1 MLSNGNL
8 LGEVGTSMIS
18 CIASNFKKP
27 VIAFS
32 ETYKFWDKMM
42 MNSIQF
48 NNIDVEPLVTSKKDV
63 NYIINFLIFI

>member
-48 NNIDVEPLVTSKKDV
+48 NNIYVEHLDGAKKEV
-63 NYIINFLIFI
+63 IILLLILS

>member
-8 LGEVGTSMIS
+8 LGELGTSMIS

-32 ETYKFWDKMM
+32 ETYKFWDKML

-48 NNIDVEPLVTSKKDV
+48 NNIDIQLLDSAKKDV
-63 NYIINFLIFI
+63 II

>member
-8 LGEVGTSMIS
+8 LGELGTSMIS
-18 CIASNFKKP
+18 CIANNFKKP

-32 ETYKFWDKMM
+32 ETYKFWDKML

-48 NNIDVEPLVTSKKDV
+48 NNIDIQLLDNLKKEV
-63 NYIINFLIFI
+63 RLFV